1 MFLIQNNFCEFTTN
15 LHIFKGLCF
24 TKKLTQICYGE
35 FNRYLYKAKYF
46 PHAPYGQTK
55 IEYKIY
61 LCLGNLQRHMPLHD
75 PTGNAK
81 KKALEL
87 KVGR

>member
-1 MFLIQNNFCEFTTN
+1 MENLIDTH
-15 LHIFKGLCF
+15 LRLKIS
-24 TKKLTQICYGE
+24 
-35 FNRYLYKAKYF
+35 
-46 PHAPYGQTK
+46 PPSGQTK
-55 IEYKIY
+55 CDSKIY